1 MVGLNSTVQL
11 TIVSFE
17 WPNNNY
23 EIIFYTNNPLG
34 SGFNSF
40 YKSMPSMRL
49 LQEKQ
54 DGRLLMGT
62 NVDLNYQ
69 FKLDMTDSSIQA
81 ILPSSSHTG
90 SLSLKSTASDPEFI
104 RSIYSQVKYN
114 YHYIGLILT
123 LLMFVIYIIKAT
135 VSVPDSDDQGE
146 IVSHIFLLKCGGV
159 VFSLAYMEYIDYCY
173 GFLSADLPWLNSV
186 TSSLSTNSDLSP
198 NSYLLFYNNMTL
210 ASSYLS
216 AILMISLIALVLFI
230 IGVCSPSKRES
241 LKVVG
246 TFLFNFFEVGLI
258 VAGSQSIQGAYYNN
272 MT

>member
-23 EIIFYTNNPLG
+23 EVIFYTNNPLG

-216 AILMISLIALVLFI
+216 GLIMISSIAILLLLIAYRF
-230 IGVCSPSKRES
+230 PSKRKP
-241 LKVVG
+241 LKTVG
-246 TFLFNFFEVGLI
+246 TFLYNFF
-258 VAGSQSIQGAYYNN
+258 
-272 MT
+272 